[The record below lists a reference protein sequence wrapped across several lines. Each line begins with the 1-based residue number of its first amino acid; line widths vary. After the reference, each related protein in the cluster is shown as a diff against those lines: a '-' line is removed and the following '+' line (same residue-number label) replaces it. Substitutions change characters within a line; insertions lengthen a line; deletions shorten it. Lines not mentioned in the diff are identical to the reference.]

1 MNRKQPVTGKKA
13 ALPEKAVWKPTRS
26 VLVALMATTVV
37 LAILCGVFG
46 GLLIA
51 DRVAEK
57 AETTGFRYDKIKI
70 KDYIT
75 NFSADMATGYDNIP
89 GKDVKPTGVDEAAVK
104 LYINSLLLQNAKAV
118 NGGKV
123 SKTGVIG
130 YADEV
135 GLYILEVFL
144 DGERVETEYFENAF
158 EVATLQVGGKVFG
171 EDFDEKLTGLVP
183 TGTGTLTFLAVDPVT
198 KAPLRFGKGD
208 VLTVSYTATIEG
220 EDEAYESW
228 SNLRI
233 DTANPRNKLLCDAIL
248 AKSET
253 VPVGQQFS
261 FELTHDIDEDGEE
274 EKVSYLVT
282 VGAVVTEENVKEITF
297 TLPAD
302 YFSENQ
308 DEEYTDLNGKT
319 LTARIVIEY
328 MVDYTANTWET
339 MTVADMKTE
348 GIGYVAAGATD
359 EERQACIAYVT
370 DMLSK
375 DYDETERETKLA
387 LIWQTLLE
395 KLEFASLPA
404 EAVEEAYDSIYGS
417 IVNAFYYQGGS
428 SYYADLNTFGPVYFG
443 YDAEEYGSLADY
455 LNDYMVPNY
464 VKQQLLV
471 YGVYNEL
478 MNDKGEAKLKVA
490 YDEWV
495 KTLVEEAGSG
505 ATEKE
510 VIDYYG
516 EAYIR
521 SLAIGDV
528 VADYLLENNDVN
540 WEISPEIEE

>member
-26 VLVALMATTVV
+26 VLVALMAVTVA

-51 DRVAEK
+51 RRAAEK
-57 AETTGFRYDKIKI
+57 AETASYRYDKIKI
-70 KDYIT
+70 KEYLAG
-75 NFSADMATGYDNIP
+75 FSADMVTGYDNIP

-104 LYINSLLLQNAKAV
+104 EYINSLLLQNAKAV
-118 NGGKV
+118 NSGKV

-130 YADEV
+130 YADAV
-135 GLYILEVFL
+135 GLYILEVSL

-171 EDFDEKLTGLVP
+171 EEFDEKLIGLVP
-183 TGTGTLTFLAVDPVT
+183 TGTGTLTFLTVDPVT
-198 KAPLRFGKGD
+198 KAPLSFGKGD

-253 VPVGQQFS
+253 VPVGQQFG
-261 FELTHDIDEDGEE
+261 FELTHDVDEDGEE

-282 VGAVVTEENVKEITF
+282 VGAIVTEENVKEITF

-359 EERQACIAYVT
+359 KERQACIAYVT
-370 DMLSK
+370 DKLSK

-395 KLEFASLPA
+395 TLEFATLPEDA
-404 EAVEEAYDSIYGS
+404 LEEAYDSIYAS

-471 YGVYNEL
+471 YGIYNEL
-478 MNDKGEAKLKVA
+478 VNDKGEKKLKAA

-495 KTLVEEAGSG
+495 TTLTEEAGSG
-505 ATEKE
+505 ATEQQI
-510 VIDYYG
+510 VDYYG
-516 EAYIR
+516 ETYIR

-528 VADYLLENNDVN
+528 VADYLLENNEVN
-540 WEISPEIEE
+540 WELSPEIEE